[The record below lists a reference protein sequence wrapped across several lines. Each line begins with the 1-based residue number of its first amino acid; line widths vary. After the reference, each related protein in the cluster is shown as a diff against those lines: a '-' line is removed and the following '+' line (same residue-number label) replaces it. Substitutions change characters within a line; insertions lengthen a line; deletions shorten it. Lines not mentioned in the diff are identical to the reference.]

1 MLSIGAPPT
10 FTRNGQ
16 LLWITKSALSF
27 SSDKAE
33 SSQGSWNVFYS
44 SQYFSKTDQ
53 QRRFSK
59 LLPSGSRKD
68 QHSGAVLLT
77 VVVSVFMFEYSCFFL
92 LLFCVCVYIC
102 FVERVSTV
110 VQWCLTVVVKID
122 CAGSPKKHRGML
134 NIYFQIVLQSK
145 GFRRARTHK
154 HQTIYQMNSF
164 TIALFEKF

>member
-27 SSDKAE
+27 SSDRAE

-92 LLFCVCVYIC
+92 LLFCVCVCVHLFCRKGQHSGAVLFNSGCKNRLRRVPKKTPRDAQHLLSDC
-102 FVERVSTV
+102 FAVER
-110 VQWCLTVVVKID
+110 
-122 CAGSPKKHRGML
+122 
-134 NIYFQIVLQSK
+134 F
-145 GFRRARTHK
+145 
-154 HQTIYQMNSF
+154 
-164 TIALFEKF
+164 